1 MQKKLLI
8 LGGARYAVPVI
19 EAAHQLGAKAY
30 TCDYLPNNT
39 AHAFSDGYINA
50 SVVNASEVVA
60 AAESIDAD
68 GIMSFACDP
77 GVVSAAYAAERLGL
91 PFQGSYESVSILQ
104 DKEQFRTF
112 LNNNGFNCPGLYVF
126 SSASEAMER
135 ASELPYPLIAK
146 PVDSAG
152 SKGCSRVE
160 SPRDL
165 RKAVEYALSFSRTG
179 RCIVE
184 QFLEKA
190 YASSDSDAFLIN
202 GKFECISFTSQL
214 FDSTVPNPYTPA
226 AYAMPAAMPQWA
238 QTELKSE
245 LQRLATKLNLK
256 DGIFNVETRVATDGK
271 AYIME
276 CSPRGGGNRL
286 AEMLRFATKGRTDL
300 VRAAVE
306 AALGMPVECAGEAS
320 CDGFW
325 YQQVLHSS
333 VSGRFEGIA
342 YPPGFEKAH
351 VVEEQ
356 IWINKGDQVNAFS
369 AANEAFGSIMLHF
382 DSIEEMETFEKEK
395 DAIMRV
401 ILS

>member
-50 SVVNASEVVA
+50 SVVNVSEVVA
-60 AAESIDAD
+60 AAETIGAD

-77 GVVSAAYAAERLGL
+77 GVVSAAYAAEQLGL
-91 PFQGSYESVSILQ
+91 PFQGSCESVSILQ
-104 DKEQFRTF
+104 DKERFRTF
-112 LNNNGFNCPGLYVF
+112 LSNNGFNCPGLYVF
-126 SSASEAMER
+126 NSASEAMER

-152 SKGCSRVE
+152 SKGCSRVD
-160 SPRDL
+160 SPHDL
-165 RKAVEYALSFSRTG
+165 RKAVEYALSFSRAG

-202 GKFECISFTSQL
+202 GKFECVSFTSQL
-214 FDSTVPNPYTPA
+214 FDSAAPNPYTPA

-238 QTELKSE
+238 QSELKSE
-245 LQRLATKLNLK
+245 LQRLATILNLK

-306 AALGMPVECAGEAS
+306 AALGMPVECAGEAP

-333 VSGRFEGIA
+333 AGGRFEGIA
-342 YPPGFEKAH
+342 YPPGFEEAH
-351 VVEEQ
+351 VAEEQ

-382 DSIEEMETFEKEK
+382 DSIEEMEAFEKEK
-395 DAIMRV
+395 DAIIRV